1 MSDQSETDSKTEEAT
16 EKRRQEALEREGG
29 PFSRE
34 VGSAAILMAVAL
46 FLVTAAPGLVSHTA
60 RELAIFLEDPG
71 AWHLDNGADA
81 ILLLQ
86 AAVSAVSALLIPFA
100 GIAVIAAI
108 AASVLQNMPRFI
120 LSRIEPDL
128 SRISLGAGFGRL
140 FNSQSLVEFL
150 KGLAKT
156 GLVGVAAFWGLGGLA
171 TGFYAVHA
179 SPEAIPDLIGEL
191 CARVAFISAIL
202 ASIIAAADIFHARR
216 AWNSKLRMT
225 KQEIK
230 EELKQAEGNPILKA
244 RVRAIARARIKRR
257 MMQNVPKA
265 TLVVA
270 NPTHYAVALRYVRG
284 EDAAPK
290 VLAKGQDAVA
300 LRIRQIAEQHNIP
313 VVEDKALARS
323 LFDAADAG
331 QLIPPEFYKA
341 VAEIIIYLSSKSRP
355 AQRKPGNAR
364 PRQPPVR

>member
-1 MSDQSETDSKTEEAT
+1 MSDQPETDSKTEEAT

-34 VGSAAILMAVAL
+34 VGPAAILMAVAF
-46 FLVTAAPGLVSHTA
+46 FLVTAAPGLVSRTA
-60 RELAIFLEDPG
+60 RALAIFIEDPG
-71 AWHLDNGADA
+71 AWHIDNGADA
-81 ILLLQ
+81 ILLLN
-86 AAVSAVSALLIPFA
+86 AAGSAVSALLIPFA
-100 GIAVIAAI
+100 GIAFVAAI
-108 AASVLQNMPRFI
+108 ATSALQSMPRFI
-120 LSRIEPDL
+120 PSRITPDL

-140 FNSQSLVEFL
+140 FSSQSLVEFV

-156 GLVGVAAFWGLGGLA
+156 GLVGAAAFWGLGGLA
-171 TGFYAVHA
+171 TGFYALHA
-179 SPEAIPDLIGEL
+179 GPEAVPELIGKL
-191 CARVAFISAIL
+191 SSRVIFVSAIL
-202 ASIIAAADIFHARR
+202 ASVIAAADVFHARR
-216 AWNSKLRMT
+216 AWHRKLRMS

-230 EELKQAEGNPILKA
+230 EELKQAEGDPILKA
-244 RVRAIARARIKRR
+244 RVRAIARARIRRR
-257 MMQNVPKA
+257 MMQNVPNA

-290 VLAKGQDAVA
+290 VLAKGQDAIA

-313 VVEDKALARS
+313 VVEDKALAKS
-323 LFDAADAG
+323 LFDSTDPG

-355 AQRKPGNAR
+355 AQRKPWNTK
-364 PRQPPVR
+364 PR